1 MQEIDQLVCKAI
13 DQMVDGNGAEAEKTL
28 EKAIARIRAR
38 LASETD
44 DGTAARLHERKGDSL
59 ALMAEHEQ
67 ALLSYEEGLKRDPAS
82 RDILWKIVSVLL
94 ENLERPEEALSI
106 LEKNLLPL
114 DPGNPRYLEARDAAR
129 AQVRHAGGTESAEEE
144 GREHGCGCD
153 CGHDHGH
160 DEHDGSCGCGHDH
173 ARNPYV
179 N

>member
-1 MQEIDQLVCKAI
+1 MQEIDQLICKAI
-13 DQMVDGNGAEAEKTL
+13 DLMVDGKGAEAEKTL
-28 EKAIARIRAR
+28 ENAIARVRAR

-82 RDILWKIVSVLL
+82 RDLLWKIVSVLL

-114 DPGNPRYLEARDAAR
+114 DPENQRYLEARDAAR
-129 AQVRHAGGTESAEEE
+129 AQLRHADGTDSAEEGGHE
-144 GREHGCGCD
+144 CG

-160 DEHDGSCGCGHDH
+160 EGHGHDGSCGCGHSH
-173 ARNPYV
+173 PYA

>member
-13 DQMVDGNGAEAEKTL
+13 DLMADGKGAEAEKTL
-28 EKAIARIRAR
+28 EGAIARIRAR

-44 DGTAARLHERKGDSL
+44 DGTVARLHERKGDAL

-67 ALLSYEEGLKRDPAS
+67 ALLSYEEGLKRDPAG

-106 LEKNLLPL
+106 LESNLLPL
-114 DPGNPRYLEARDAAR
+114 DPENPRYLEARDAAR
-129 AQVRHAGGTESAEEE
+129 AQVRHSGGTASAEEE
-144 GREHGCGCD
+144 DGHAHDCG

-160 DEHDGSCGCGHDH
+160 GHDGSCGCGRSH
-173 ARNPYV
+173 PYA